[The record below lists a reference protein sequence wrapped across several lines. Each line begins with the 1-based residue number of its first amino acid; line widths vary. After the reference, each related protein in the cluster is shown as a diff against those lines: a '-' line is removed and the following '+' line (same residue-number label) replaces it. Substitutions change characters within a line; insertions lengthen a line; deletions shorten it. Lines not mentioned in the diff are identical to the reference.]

1 MSRPAPEL
9 NVIAIVPDAATI
21 ELMSRTLHGTGDR
34 LSVATDLAE
43 GLSRVSAQ
51 VPDVAFVDVTLG
63 ESAGLAVL
71 HHVRALAPN
80 VSVYALTHSERLDLG
95 VQAVALGGAGVLVKP
110 LSGDELLNALTDVR
124 TRIGERLERA
134 DLLRAARSAA
144 RGASL
149 SGDIAE
155 IASAKTRREAAQR
168 IAAVMASAAGAETV
182 VVYLPAA
189 EGARQLLRAAVIGQ
203 ADAAPTFCEEMEA
216 LKYAAEHG
224 LTIVRLALL
233 REFSGLVLLGSRD
246 SHVPTASAAS
256 PPQPLVELVATQAA
270 TVLSLIGAR
279 EQSHR
284 GAMKDPSSSAYT
296 FAYFVDVAGREIAMA
311 RRHGRRFSLA
321 TVYVELAPDSGV
333 GDETEPTVFGAE
345 RVLGAVRDTDV
356 LARVDANEFYL
367 LLPETGGPGAHAC
380 RRRILSQLGAVS
392 GASPLSCSVG
402 VATFPHDGSDLSQLL
417 RVAKFRADASRSS
430 VVHSLG
436 LGAQPLA
443 QLVDTLLGVVVE
455 PQARRSAPLET
466 PHYIELPVTDLMGLV
481 AAATAEATRG
491 GQTRVIATQRGGLSV
506 GGAVRADL
514 TRMADVLKL
523 ETVDVSR
530 APGCERVDALIAVA
544 EHATYSLLGRTE
556 GNLVRAVHSA
566 DPLLSDLLVARL
578 SEIAGRPLE

>member
-1 MSRPAPEL
+1 VIGQRPAPEL
-9 NVIAIVPDAATI
+9 NVVAIVPDAATI
-21 ELMSRTLHGTGDR
+21 ELMSAALKSSGDR

-63 ESAGLAVL
+63 DSAGLAVL

-80 VSVYALTHSERLDLG
+80 VAVFALTAADRLDLG

-110 LSGDELLNALTDVR
+110 LSGDELMNALSDVR
-124 TRIGERLERA
+124 TRLGERLERA
-134 DLLRAARSAA
+134 ELLRTARSAA

-168 IAAVMASAAGAETV
+168 IARVIAAAAGAEHA

-189 EGARQLLRAAVIGQ
+189 EGARQLLRASVVGEVGN
-203 ADAAPTFCEEMEA
+203 APTFCEEMEA
-216 LKYAAEHG
+216 LTFAKEHG
-224 LTIVRLALL
+224 LTVVRMALL
-233 REFSGLVLLGSRD
+233 REFSGLVLIGGGEVSGG
-246 SHVPTASAAS
+246 PQ
-256 PPQPLVELVATQAA
+256 QPLVELVATQAA

-321 TVYVELAPDSGV
+321 TVGLELAPDSGL

-380 RRRILSQLGAVS
+380 RRRILGQLGAVS
-392 GASPLSCSVG
+392 GTSPFSAAVG

-430 VVHSLG
+430 VVNMLSLG
-436 LGAQPLA
+436 ALPLGE
-443 QLVDTLLGVVVE
+443 LVDTLLGLV
-455 PQARRSAPLET
+455 PDAQARKIAPLET

-481 AAATAEATRG
+481 SSVVAEATRG
-491 GQTRVIATQRGGLSV
+491 GQTRVLATQRAGLSV
-506 GGAVRADL
+506 GSAVRADL
-514 TRMADVLKL
+514 ARLTEGLKV

-530 APGCERVDALIAVA
+530 VPGCERVDVLIVIA
-544 EHATYSLLGRTE
+544 EHSTYTLTGRHE
-556 GNLVRAVHSA
+556 GSLVRAVHSA

-578 SEIAGRPLE
+578 SEIAGRPFE

>member
-1 MSRPAPEL
+1 VPEL
-9 NVIAIVPDAATI
+9 SVVAIVPDAPTI
-21 ELMSRTLHGTGDR
+21 ELMRATLKDGNDR
-34 LSVATDLAE
+34 LSVATDLSE
-43 GLSRVSAQ
+43 GLARVSAQ

-63 ESAGLAVL
+63 DSAGLAVL

-80 VSVYALTHSERLDLG
+80 VAVFALTRAERLDLG
-95 VQAVALGGAGVLVKP
+95 VQAVALGAAGVLVKP
-110 LSGDELLNALTDVR
+110 ISGDELLNALSDVR

-134 DLLRAARSAA
+134 ELLRAARSAA
-144 RGASL
+144 RGATL

-168 IAAVMASAAGAETV
+168 IAQVTAAAAGAEQV

-189 EGARQLLRAAVIGQ
+189 EGKRQLLRAAVLG
-203 ADAAPTFCEEMEA
+203 DVGSAPTFCEEMEA
-216 LKYAAEHG
+216 LTFASEQG
-224 LTIVRLALL
+224 LSVVRLALL
-233 REFSGLVLLGSRD
+233 REFSGLVLIGGGE
-246 SHVPTASAAS
+246 VNPSATT
-256 PPQPLVELVATQAA
+256 PQPLLELVAMQAA

-284 GAMKDPSSSAYT
+284 GAMKDPASSAYT

-321 TVYVELAPDSGV
+321 TVGLELTPESGV
-333 GDETEPTVFGAE
+333 SDETEPTVLGAE

-380 RRRILSQLGAVS
+380 RRRILAQLSGVN
-392 GASPLSCSVG
+392 GASPFSAAVG

-430 VVHSLG
+430 VVNTMSLG
-436 LGAQPLA
+436 SLPLG
-443 QLVDTLLGVVVE
+443 QLVDALLGIVPD
-455 PQARRSAPLET
+455 PQARKLAPLET

-481 AAATAEATRG
+481 STAVAEATRG
-491 GQTRVIATQRGGLSV
+491 GQTRVLATLRAGLSV
-506 GGAVRADL
+506 GSAARADA
-514 TRMADVLKL
+514 RGAGDGLKV

-530 APGCERVDALIAVA
+530 VPGCERVDVLIVLA
-544 EHATYSLLGRTE
+544 EHSTYALAGRTE
-556 GNLVRAVHSA
+556 GSLVRTVHSA

-578 SEIAGRPLE
+578 SEIAGRPFE

>member
-1 MSRPAPEL
+1 MIGQRPALEL
-9 NVIAIVPDAATI
+9 NVVAIVPDAATI
-21 ELMSRTLHGTGDR
+21 ELMSATLKGGGDR

-43 GLSRVSAQ
+43 GLTRVSAQ

-63 ESAGLAVL
+63 DGAGLAVL
-71 HHVRALAPN
+71 HHVRALAP
-80 VSVYALTHSERLDLG
+80 SVWVFALTQPDRLDLG
-95 VQAVALGGAGVLVKP
+95 VQAVALGGAGVLVRP
-110 LSGDELLNALTDVR
+110 ISGDELLNALSDVR
-124 TRIGERLERA
+124 TRISERLERA

-149 SGDIAE
+149 SSDIAE
-155 IASAKTRREAAQR
+155 IASATSRREAAQR
-168 IAAVMASAAGAETV
+168 IAQVMGAAAGAEQV

-189 EGARQLLRAAVIGQ
+189 EGSRQLLRGAVIGDVEQ
-203 ADAAPTFCEEMEA
+203 APTFCEEMEA
-216 LKYAAEHG
+216 LTFATERG
-224 LTIVRLALL
+224 MTVVRLALL
-233 REFSGLVLLGSRD
+233 REFSGLVLVAGGEVQPS
-246 SHVPTASAAS
+246 ASQ
-256 PPQPLVELVATQAA
+256 QPLLELVATQAA

-321 TVYVELAPDSGV
+321 TVGLELQPDSGV

-380 RRRILSQLGAVS
+380 RRRILAQLGTVG
-392 GASPLSCSVG
+392 GASQFSTAVG
-402 VATFPHDGSDLSQLL
+402 IATFPHDGSDLSQLL

-430 VVHSLG
+430 VVHTMGLAALPLG
-436 LGAQPLA
+436 K
-443 QLVDTLLGVVVE
+443 LVDALLSVV
-455 PQARRSAPLET
+455 PDAQARRLAPLET

-481 AAATAEATRG
+481 SSASAEATRG
-491 GQTRVIATQRGGLSV
+491 GQTRVLATQRAGFSV
-506 GGAVRADL
+506 GGAVRADMS
-514 TRMADVLKL
+514 RVGDALKI

-530 APGCERVDALIAVA
+530 VPGCERVDVLIVIA
-544 EHATYSLLGRTE
+544 EHATYTLVGRSE
-556 GNLVRAVHSA
+556 GSLVRAVHSA

-578 SEIAGRPLE
+578 SEIAGRPFE

>member
-1 MSRPAPEL
+1 VNFQRSAPEL
-9 NVIAIVPDAATI
+9 NVVAIVPDAATI
-21 ELMSRTLHGTGDR
+21 ELMSATLKGSGDR

-43 GLSRVSAQ
+43 GLARVSAQ

-63 ESAGLAVL
+63 DSAGLAVL

-80 VSVYALTHSERLDLG
+80 VAVFALTRADRLDLG

-110 LSGDELLNALTDVR
+110 ISGDELLNALSDVR

-134 DLLRAARSAA
+134 ELLRAARNAA

-149 SGDIAE
+149 SADIAE
-155 IASAKTRREAAQR
+155 IASAKSRREAAQR
-168 IAAVMASAAGAETV
+168 VIAVAAGAEQV

-189 EGARQLLRAAVIGQ
+189 EGARQLLRAAVLGEV
-203 ADAAPTFCEEMEA
+203 ANAPTFCEEMEA
-216 LKYAAEHG
+216 LTFAAEHQM
-224 LTIVRLALL
+224 TVVRLALL
-233 REFSGLVLLGSRD
+233 REFSGLVLIAGGEVGS
-246 SHVPTASAAS
+246 PSAAQ
-256 PPQPLVELVATQAA
+256 QPLVELVATQAA

-279 EQSHR
+279 EESHR
-284 GAMKDPSSSAYT
+284 GAMKDPASSAYT

-321 TVYVELAPDSGV
+321 TVGLELAPDSGV
-333 GDETEPTVFGAE
+333 GEEMEPTVFGAE

-380 RRRILSQLGAVS
+380 RRRILAQLGAVN
-392 GASPLSCSVG
+392 GVSPFSAAVG

-430 VVHSLG
+430 VVYKLG
-436 LGAQPLA
+436 LSTLPLG
-443 QLVDTLLGVVVE
+443 QLIDALLGIV
-455 PQARRSAPLET
+455 PDAQAQRLAPLET

-481 AAATAEATRG
+481 GSAAAEAARG
-491 GQTRVIATQRGGLSV
+491 GQTRVLATQRAGLSV
-506 GGAVRADL
+506 GSAVRADQA
-514 TRMADVLKL
+514 RVGDVLKV

-530 APGCERVDALIAVA
+530 VPGCERVDVLIVIA
-544 EHATYSLLGRTE
+544 EHATYTLAGRTE
-556 GNLVRAVHSA
+556 GSLVRAVHSA
-566 DPLLSDLLVARL
+566 DPLLSDLLVGRL
-578 SEIAGRPLE
+578 SEIAGRPFE

>member
-1 MSRPAPEL
+1 MIFQRSAPEL
-9 NVIAIVPDAATI
+9 NVVAIVPDAATI
-21 ELMSRTLHGTGDR
+21 ELMSATIKASGDR

-63 ESAGLAVL
+63 DSAGLAVL

-80 VSVYALTHSERLDLG
+80 VSVFALTAADRLDLG

-110 LSGDELLNALTDVR
+110 ISGDELLNALSDVR

-134 DLLRAARSAA
+134 ELLRAARSAA

-168 IAAVMASAAGAETV
+168 IAQVVKAAAGAEQV

-189 EGARQLLRAAVIGQ
+189 EGARQLLRAALLGEV
-203 ADAAPTFCEEMEA
+203 ANAPTFCEEMEA
-216 LKYAAEHG
+216 LTFAKEHE
-224 LTIVRLALL
+224 LTVLRLALL
-233 REFSGLVLLGSRD
+233 REFSGLVLIGGGEVGR
-246 SHVPTASAAS
+246 PGT
-256 PPQPLVELVATQAA
+256 PQQPLVELVATQAA

-284 GAMKDPSSSAYT
+284 GAMKDPASSAYT

-311 RRHGRRFSLA
+311 RRHTRRFSLA
-321 TVYVELAPDSGV
+321 TVGLEMAPDSGV

-380 RRRILSQLGAVS
+380 RRRILAQLGAVNGTS
-392 GASPLSCSVG
+392 QFSAAVG

-430 VVHSLG
+430 VVNTMALATLSLG
-436 LGAQPLA
+436 
-443 QLVDTLLGVVVE
+443 QLVDALLGIVADA
-455 PQARRSAPLET
+455 QARKLAPLET

-481 AAATAEATRG
+481 SATVGEATRG
-491 GQTRVIATQRGGLSV
+491 GQTRVLATQRAGLSV
-506 GGAVRADL
+506 GSAVRADMS
-514 TRMADVLKL
+514 RVGDGLKV
-523 ETVDVSR
+523 ETVDVSKI
-530 APGCERVDALIAVA
+530 AGCERVDVLIVIA
-544 EHATYSLLGRTE
+544 EHSTYSLVGRTE
-556 GNLVRAVHSA
+556 GSLVRCVHSA

-578 SEIAGRPLE
+578 SEIAGRPFE

>member
-1 MSRPAPEL
+1 VPEL
-9 NVIAIVPDAATI
+9 SVVAIVPDAATI
-21 ELMSRTLHGTGDR
+21 ELMSATLKGGNDR

-43 GLSRVSAQ
+43 GLARVSAQ
-51 VPDVAFVDVTLG
+51 VPDVAFVDVMLG
-63 ESAGLAVL
+63 DSAGLAVL

-80 VSVYALTHSERLDLG
+80 VAVFALTRADRLDLG
-95 VQAVALGGAGVLVKP
+95 VQAVALGAAGVLVKP
-110 LSGDELLNALTDVR
+110 ISGDELLNALSDVR

-134 DLLRAARSAA
+134 ELLRAARSAA
-144 RGASL
+144 RGATL

-168 IAAVMASAAGAETV
+168 IAQVTAAAAGAEQV

-189 EGARQLLRAAVIGQ
+189 EGKRQLLRAAVLGEV
-203 ADAAPTFCEEMEA
+203 ASAPTFCEEMEA
-216 LKYAAEHG
+216 LTFAAEQG
-224 LTIVRLALL
+224 MTVVRLALL
-233 REFSGLVLLGSRD
+233 REFSGLVLIGGGEVTGSG
-246 SHVPTASAAS
+246 TTQ
-256 PPQPLVELVATQAA
+256 QPLLELVAMQAA

-321 TVYVELAPDSGV
+321 TVGLELTPESGV

-367 LLPETGGPGAHAC
+367 LLPETGGPGVHAC
-380 RRRILSQLGAVS
+380 RRRILAQLGAVN
-392 GASPLSCSVG
+392 GASPFSAAVG

-430 VVHSLG
+430 VVNTMSLG
-436 LGAQPLA
+436 ALPLG
-443 QLVDTLLGVVVE
+443 QLVDALLGIV
-455 PQARRSAPLET
+455 PDAQARKLAPLET

-481 AAATAEATRG
+481 SSAVAEATRG
-491 GQTRVIATQRGGLSV
+491 GQTRVLATLRAGLSV
-506 GGAVRADL
+506 GSAVRADA
-514 TRMADVLKL
+514 RGVGDGLKV

-530 APGCERVDALIAVA
+530 VAGCERVDVLIVLA
-544 EHATYSLLGRTE
+544 EHSTYALAGRTE
-556 GNLVRAVHSA
+556 GNLVRTVHSA

-578 SEIAGRPLE
+578 SEIAGRPFE

>member
-1 MSRPAPEL
+1 VIGQRGALEL
-9 NVIAIVPDAATI
+9 NVVAIVPDAATI
-21 ELMSRTLHGTGDR
+21 ELMTATLKASGDR

-63 ESAGLAVL
+63 DSAGLAVL
-71 HHVRALAPN
+71 HHVRALAP
-80 VSVYALTHSERLDLG
+80 SVVVFALTRADRLDLG
-95 VQAVALGGAGVLVKP
+95 VQAVALGGAGVLVQP
-110 LSGDELLNALTDVR
+110 ISGDELMNALSDVR
-124 TRIGERLERA
+124 TRIAERLERA
-134 DLLRAARSAA
+134 DLLKAARSAA

-155 IASAKTRREAAQR
+155 IASAKSRREAAQR
-168 IAAVMASAAGAETV
+168 VAQVIAVAAGAEQV

-189 EGARQLLRAAVIGQ
+189 EGARQLLRAAVLGEVEN
-203 ADAAPTFCEEMEA
+203 APTFCEEMEA
-216 LKYAAEHG
+216 LQFAG
-224 LTIVRLALL
+224 DRDMTVVRLALL
-233 REFSGLVLLGSRD
+233 REFSGLVLIGGGEVGHPQS
-246 SHVPTASAAS
+246 VQ
-256 PPQPLVELVATQAA
+256 QPLVELVATQAA

-284 GAMKDPSSSAYT
+284 GAMKDPASSAYT

-321 TVYVELAPDSGV
+321 TVGLELAPDSGV

-380 RRRILSQLGAVS
+380 RRRILAQLGTVS
-392 GASPLSCSVG
+392 GASQFSTAVG

-430 VVHSLG
+430 VVHGLG
-436 LGAQPLA
+436 LGALPLG
-443 QLVDTLLGVVVE
+443 QLVDALLGVV
-455 PQARRSAPLET
+455 PDAQQRRLAPLET

-481 AAATAEATRG
+481 GSAAAEATRG
-491 GQTRVIATQRGGLSV
+491 GQTRVLATQRSGLSV
-506 GGAVRADL
+506 GNAVRADMS
-514 TRMADVLKL
+514 RMGEHMK
-523 ETVDVSR
+523 VDIVDISR
-530 APGCERVDALIAVA
+530 VPGCERVDVLIVIA
-544 EHATYSLLGRTE
+544 EHATYSLVGRTE
-556 GNLVRAVHSA
+556 GSLVRAVHSA

-578 SEIAGRPLE
+578 SEIAGRAFE

>member
-1 MSRPAPEL
+1 MITQRGALEL
-9 NVIAIVPDAATI
+9 NVVAIVPDAATI
-21 ELMSRTLHGTGDR
+21 ELMSATLKGSGDR

-63 ESAGLAVL
+63 DSAGLAVL

-80 VSVYALTHSERLDLG
+80 VSVFALTAANRLDLG
-95 VQAVALGGAGVLVKP
+95 VQAVALGGAGVLVRP
-110 LSGDELLNALTDVR
+110 ISGDELLNALSDVR

-134 DLLRAARSAA
+134 ELLRAARSAA

-149 SGDIAE
+149 SNDIAE

-168 IAAVMASAAGAETV
+168 VAQVIAGAAGAEDV

-189 EGARQLLRAAVIGQ
+189 EGARQLLRAAVIGVV
-203 ADAAPTFCEEMEA
+203 DNAPTFCEEMEA
-216 LKYAAEHG
+216 LTFAAERG
-224 LTIVRLALL
+224 MTVVRLALL
-233 REFSGLVLLGSRD
+233 REFSGLVLLGGGD
-246 SHVPTASAAS
+246 ASAPSAAQ
-256 PPQPLVELVATQAA
+256 QPLVELVATQAA

-284 GAMKDPSSSAYT
+284 GAMKDPASSAYT

-321 TVYVELAPDSGV
+321 TVGLELSPDSGV

-380 RRRILSQLGAVS
+380 RRRILAQLGTVGGVS
-392 GASPLSCSVG
+392 PFSAAVG

-430 VVHSLG
+430 VVYMQG
-436 LGAQPLA
+436 LSTLPLC
-443 QLVDTLLGVVVE
+443 QLIDALLGIVPDAQV
-455 PQARRSAPLET
+455 RKLAPLET

-481 AAATAEATRG
+481 ASAAAEAARG
-491 GQTRVIATQRGGLSV
+491 GQTRVLATQRAGLSV
-506 GGAVRADL
+506 GNAVRADQS
-514 TRMADVLKL
+514 RVGDMLKV

-530 APGCERVDALIAVA
+530 VAGCERVDVLIVIA
-544 EHATYSLLGRTE
+544 EHATYSLAGRTE
-556 GNLVRAVHSA
+556 GSLVRAVHSA

-578 SEIAGRPLE
+578 SEIAGRTFE

>member
-1 MSRPAPEL
+1 MITPRSALEL
-9 NVIAIVPDAATI
+9 NVVAIVPDAATI
-21 ELMSRTLHGTGDR
+21 ELMSATLKSSGDR

-63 ESAGLAVL
+63 DSAGLAVL
-71 HHVRALAPN
+71 HHVRALAPS
-80 VSVYALTHSERLDLG
+80 VSVFALTVADRLDLG

-110 LSGDELLNALTDVR
+110 ISGDELLNALSDVR

-149 SGDIAE
+149 SVDIAE
-155 IASAKTRREAAQR
+155 IASSKSRREAAQR
-168 IAAVMASAAGAETV
+168 IASVIGAAAGAEQV

-189 EGARQLLRAAVIGQ
+189 EGARQLLRAAVLGDMEQ
-203 ADAAPTFCEEMEA
+203 APTFCEEMEA
-216 LKYAAEHG
+216 LNFASERG
-224 LTIVRLALL
+224 TTVVRLALL
-233 REFSGLVLLGSRD
+233 REFSGLVLIGGGDVGS
-246 SHVPTASAAS
+246 PAS
-256 PPQPLVELVATQAA
+256 PQQPLVELVATQAA

-284 GAMKDPSSSAYT
+284 GAMKDPASSAYT

-321 TVYVELAPDSGV
+321 TVGLELQPDSGV

-380 RRRILSQLGAVS
+380 RRRILGQLGVG
-392 GASPLSCSVG
+392 GATQLSTAVG

-417 RVAKFRADASRSS
+417 RVAKFRSDASRSS
-430 VVHSLG
+430 VVHTLG
-436 LGAQPLA
+436 LASMPLGPLIDA
-443 QLVDTLLGVVVE
+443 LLGVV
-455 PQARRSAPLET
+455 PDAQARRSAPLET

-481 AAATAEATRG
+481 GAATAEAVRG
-491 GQTRVIATQRGGLSV
+491 GQTRVLATQRAGLSV
-506 GGAVRADL
+506 GNAVRADASRVGDL
-514 TRMADVLKL
+514 LKV
-523 ETVDVSR
+523 ETVDISR
-530 APGCERVDALIAVA
+530 VAGCERVDVLIVIA
-544 EHATYSLLGRTE
+544 EHATYTLAGRTE
-556 GNLVRAVHSA
+556 GSLVRAIHSA

-578 SEIAGRPLE
+578 SEIAGRSFE

>member
-1 MSRPAPEL
+1 VIGKRGALEL
-9 NVIAIVPDAATI
+9 NVVAIVPDAATI
-21 ELMSRTLHGTGDR
+21 ELMSATLKASGDR

-63 ESAGLAVL
+63 DSAGLAVL
-71 HHVRALAPN
+71 HHVRALAP
-80 VSVYALTHSERLDLG
+80 SVAVFALTRADRLDLG
-95 VQAVALGGAGVLVKP
+95 VQAVALGGAGVLVQP
-110 LSGDELLNALTDVR
+110 ISGDELMNALSDVR
-124 TRIGERLERA
+124 TRIAERLERA
-134 DLLRAARSAA
+134 DLLKAARSAA

-155 IASAKTRREAAQR
+155 IASAKSRREAAQR
-168 IAAVMASAAGAETV
+168 VAQVIAVAAGAEQV

-189 EGARQLLRAAVIGQ
+189 EGARQLLRAAVLGEVEN
-203 ADAAPTFCEEMEA
+203 APTFCEEMEA
-216 LKYAAEHG
+216 LQFAGDREM
-224 LTIVRLALL
+224 TVVRLALL
-233 REFSGLVLLGSRD
+233 REFSGLVLIGGGEVGQPQS
-246 SHVPTASAAS
+246 VQ
-256 PPQPLVELVATQAA
+256 QPLVELVATQAA

-284 GAMKDPSSSAYT
+284 GAMKDPASSAYT

-311 RRHGRRFSLA
+311 RRHARRFSLA
-321 TVYVELAPDSGV
+321 TVGLELAPDSGV

-380 RRRILSQLGAVS
+380 RRRILAQLGAVT
-392 GASPLSCSVG
+392 GASQFSTAVG

-430 VVHSLG
+430 VVHGLG
-436 LGAQPLA
+436 LGALA
-443 QLVDTLLGVVVE
+443 LGQLVDALLGVV
-455 PQARRSAPLET
+455 PDAQQRRLAPLET

-481 AAATAEATRG
+481 GSAAAEATRG
-491 GQTRVIATQRGGLSV
+491 GQTRVLATQRSGLSV
-506 GGAVRADL
+506 GNAVRADMS
-514 TRMADVLKL
+514 RMGEHMK
-523 ETVDVSR
+523 VDIVDISR
-530 APGCERVDALIAVA
+530 VPACERVDVLIVIA
-544 EHATYSLLGRTE
+544 EHATYSLVGRTE

-578 SEIAGRPLE
+578 SEIAGRPFE

>member
-1 MSRPAPEL
+1 MIVRSALEL
-9 NVIAIVPDAATI
+9 NVVAIVPDAATI
-21 ELMSRTLHGTGDR
+21 ELMSATLKSSGDR

-43 GLSRVSAQ
+43 GLSRISAQ
-51 VPDVAFVDVTLG
+51 VPDVAFVDVMLG
-63 ESAGLAVL
+63 DSAGLAVL

-80 VSVYALTHSERLDLG
+80 VSVFALTQADRLDLG

-110 LSGDELLNALTDVR
+110 ISGDELLNALSDVR
-124 TRIGERLERA
+124 TRLGERLERA
-134 DLLRAARSAA
+134 ALLRAARSAA

-149 SGDIAE
+149 SVDIAE
-155 IASAKTRREAAQR
+155 IASAKSRREAAQR
-168 IAAVMASAAGAETV
+168 IAQVVAAASGAEQA

-189 EGARQLLRAAVIGQ
+189 EGARQLLRAALLGDVEQ
-203 ADAAPTFCEEMEA
+203 APTFCEEMEA
-216 LKYAAEHG
+216 LAFAGEHDF
-224 LTIVRLALL
+224 TVVRLALL
-233 REFSGLVLLGSRD
+233 REFSGLVLLGGGD
-246 SHVPTASAAS
+246 VGKPASTQ
-256 PPQPLVELVATQAA
+256 QPLVDLVATQAA

-284 GAMKDPSSSAYT
+284 GAMKDPHSSAYT

-321 TVYVELAPDSGV
+321 TVGLELQPDSGL

-380 RRRILSQLGAVS
+380 RRRILGQLGAVT
-392 GASPLSCSVG
+392 GVSPLSTAVG

-430 VVHSLG
+430 VVHTLG
-436 LGAQPLA
+436 LGAMPLGR
-443 QLVDTLLGVVVE
+443 LVDALLGVVPD
-455 PQARRSAPLET
+455 PQARRLAPLET
-466 PHYIELPVTDLMGLV
+466 PHYIELPITDVMGLV
-481 AAATAEATRG
+481 GAATAEATRG
-491 GQTRVIATQRGGLSV
+491 GQTRVLATQRSGLSV
-506 GGAVRADL
+506 GSAVRAEASRAGDS
-514 TRMADVLKL
+514 LKV

-530 APGCERVDALIAVA
+530 VAGCEHVDVLIVIA
-544 EHATYSLLGRTE
+544 EHATYTLLGRSE
-556 GNLVRAVHSA
+556 GSLVRAVHST

-578 SEIAGRPLE
+578 SEIAGRTFE